1 MLRECDYSQALLEQ
15 VNQAISDKTPLVI
28 QGSNSKAFLGRPVTG
43 QTLDVRCHRGIVN
56 YDPTELVITARVGT
70 PLVTIEAALE
80 SAGQMLPCEPPHY
93 GEEAT
98 WGGMVACGLAG
109 PRRPWS
115 GSVRDFVL
123 GTRIITGAGKH
134 LRFGGE
140 VMKNVAGYD
149 LSRLMVGS
157 YGCLG
162 VLTEIS
168 MKVLPR
174 PRASLSLR
182 REISLQEAMSE
193 IAEWQLQP
201 LPISGLCYFDNA
213 LWIRLEGGE
222 GSVKAARELLGGEE
236 VAGQFWQQLR
246 EQQLPFF
253 SLPGTLWRISLP
265 SDAPMMDL
273 PGEQLIDWGGALRWL
288 KSTAE
293 DNQIHRIARNAGGHA
308 TRFSA
313 GDGGFAPLSA
323 PLFRYHQQLKQQ
335 LDPCGVFN
343 PGRMYANFE
352 EQAMQTQLTE
362 EMRQNARAL
371 EADSILRACVH
382 CGFCTA
388 TCPTYQLL
396 GDELDGP
403 RGRIYLIKQV
413 LEGNEVTLKTQEHL
427 DRCLTCRNCE
437 TTCPSGVRYHNLLD
451 IGRDIVEQKV
461 KRPLP
466 ERILR
471 EGLRQVVPR
480 PAVFR
485 ALTQVGLVLRPFLPE
500 QVRAKLPAETVKA
513 KPRPPLR
520 HKRRVLMLEGCAQP
534 TLSPNTNA
542 ATARVLDRL
551 GISVMSAN
559 EAGCCGAVDYHLNAQ
574 EKGLARARN
583 NIDAWWPAIEA
594 GAEAILQTASGC
606 GAFVKEYGQMLKNDA
621 LYADKARQVSELA
634 VDLVELL
641 REEPLEKTGNSRR

>member
-1 MLRECDYSQALLEQ
+1 
-15 VNQAISDKTPLVI
+15 
-28 QGSNSKAFLGRPVTG
+28 
-43 QTLDVRCHRGIVN
+43 
-56 YDPTELVITARVGT
+56 
-70 PLVTIEAALE
+70 
-80 SAGQMLPCEPPHY
+80 
-93 GEEAT
+93 
-98 WGGMVACGLAG
+98 
-109 PRRPWS
+109 
-115 GSVRDFVL
+115 
-123 GTRIITGAGKH
+123 
-134 LRFGGE
+134 
-140 VMKNVAGYD
+140 
-149 LSRLMVGS
+149 
-157 YGCLG
+157 
-162 VLTEIS
+162 
-168 MKVLPR
+168 
-174 PRASLSLR
+174 
-182 REISLQEAMSE
+182 
-193 IAEWQLQP
+193 
-201 LPISGLCYFDNA
+201 
-213 LWIRLEGGE
+213 
-222 GSVKAARELLGGEE
+222 
-236 VAGQFWQQLR
+236 
-246 EQQLPFF
+246 
-253 SLPGTLWRISLP
+253 
-265 SDAPMMDL
+265 
-273 PGEQLIDWGGALRWL
+273 
-288 KSTAE
+288 
-293 DNQIHRIARNAGGHA
+293 
-308 TRFSA
+308 
-313 GDGGFAPLSA
+313 
-323 PLFRYHQQLKQQ
+323 
-335 LDPCGVFN
+335 
-343 PGRMYANFE
+343 
-352 EQAMQTQLTE
+352 MQTQLTE

-641 REEPLEKTGNSRR
+641 REDPLEKLAIRGD

>member
-1 MLRECDYSQALLEQ
+1 
-15 VNQAISDKTPLVI
+15 
-28 QGSNSKAFLGRPVTG
+28 
-43 QTLDVRCHRGIVN
+43 
-56 YDPTELVITARVGT
+56 
-70 PLVTIEAALE
+70 
-80 SAGQMLPCEPPHY
+80 
-93 GEEAT
+93 
-98 WGGMVACGLAG
+98 
-109 PRRPWS
+109 
-115 GSVRDFVL
+115 
-123 GTRIITGAGKH
+123 
-134 LRFGGE
+134 
-140 VMKNVAGYD
+140 
-149 LSRLMVGS
+149 
-157 YGCLG
+157 
-162 VLTEIS
+162 
-168 MKVLPR
+168 
-174 PRASLSLR
+174 
-182 REISLQEAMSE
+182 
-193 IAEWQLQP
+193 
-201 LPISGLCYFDNA
+201 
-213 LWIRLEGGE
+213 
-222 GSVKAARELLGGEE
+222 
-236 VAGQFWQQLR
+236 
-246 EQQLPFF
+246 
-253 SLPGTLWRISLP
+253 
-265 SDAPMMDL
+265 
-273 PGEQLIDWGGALRWL
+273 
-288 KSTAE
+288 
-293 DNQIHRIARNAGGHA
+293 
-308 TRFSA
+308 
-313 GDGGFAPLSA
+313 
-323 PLFRYHQQLKQQ
+323 
-335 LDPCGVFN
+335 
-343 PGRMYANFE
+343 
-352 EQAMQTQLTE
+352 MQTQLTE

-466 ERILR
+466 ERMLR

-551 GISVMSAN
+551 GISVTPAN

-641 REEPLEKTGNSRR
+641 RKEPLEKLAIRGDKKLAFHCPCTLQHAQKLNGEVEKVLLRLGFTLTDVPDSHLCCGSAGTYALTHPDLARQLRDNKMKTKVILSQQMASAIIAAGQEEAQKNNWSVSIAVADDGGHLLALSRMDDCAPIAAYISQEKARTAALGRRETKGYEEMVNNGRTAFVTAPLLTSLEGGVPVVVDGQIIGAVGVSGLTGAQDAQVAKAAAAVLAK